1 MWLIWI
7 FYKSLIKMVTAVIQ
21 IKKSTFVYYV
31 NIVVAKKRD
40 FLNDYNKFQEKFVR
54 NEISASAH

>member
-1 MWLIWI
+1 
-7 FYKSLIKMVTAVIQ
+7 MVTAVIQ

-31 NIVVAKKRD
+31 NIVVAKKGD
-40 FLNDYNKFQEKFVR
+40 FLNDYNKFPEKFVR